1 MNVAMEGLL
10 ESKVVVITASAGA
23 GIGLAT
29 AQRALEEGATVI
41 ISDTHNARLAATRER
56 LTEIGPEVHALRC
69 DVTSQADVD
78 ALFEAAE
85 DRFGPID
92 AFVNNAGLGGS
103 AELVDMTDEEWLRVL
118 DVSLMGTF
126 RCTRA
131 AMTRMCPRGS
141 GVIVNVASVTAWRA
155 EAGQSHY
162 AAAKAGVLA
171 LTRSAA
177 MEAAPHGVRVNAIA
191 PTLAMHP
198 FIEKVADPEVLA
210 HWISVQ
216 PQKRAAEPRE
226 IADVIVFLAS
236 DLSTYMTGEVVSV
249 GGQRA

>member
-1 MNVAMEGLL
+1 MSTAMGGLL
-10 ESKVVVITASAGA
+10 ESKVIVITASAGA
-23 GIGLAT
+23 GIGFAT
-29 AQRALEEGATVI
+29 AKRALEEGATVI
-41 ISDTHNARLAATRER
+41 ISDTHDARLAKTRDQ
-56 LTEIGPEVHALRC
+56 LLEIGPDVHALRC
-69 DVTSQADVD
+69 DVTLQSEIDS
-78 ALFEAAE
+78 LFETAE
-85 DRFGPID
+85 ERFGAID
-92 AFVNNAGLGGS
+92 VFVNNAGLGGS
-103 AELVDMTDEEWLRVL
+103 AELVDMTDDEWLRVI
-118 DVSLMGTF
+118 DVSLTGTF

-155 EAGQSHY
+155 ESGQCHY

-177 MEAAPHGVRVNAIA
+177 MEAAPYGLRINAVA

-216 PQKRAAEPRE
+216 PQKRPAEPRE

-236 DLSTYMTGEVVSV
+236 GYSSYMTGEVVSV